1 MSQSPREIAE
11 AQARQRYII
20 MNLARVGGIALVLLG
35 LAMAR
40 YAAPLSP
47 EWIFGAALAV
57 MGLIEFFFLPRM
69 IVRRWKAGDQPPR

>member
-20 MNLARVGGIALVLLG
+20 MNLARVGGIALVLVG

-40 YAAPLSP
+40 HAAPLSP